1 MKHLDPLSTEKPSKN
16 SSELINPPKNA
27 LKVKFSVL
35 NRDENASMAP
45 HYYPRMRQWLQNS
58 IQIGVNGSRIPSKSA
73 STAPEFYPYR
83 RQWLQIAVPEYVKA
97 LDYYTGMCQRLLRIS
112 ALQSMSDKFCRRSVI
127 YWLKSGR
134 D

>member
-1 MKHLDPLSTEKPSKN
+1 MKHLDPLSTEKPLKN
-16 SSELINPPKNA
+16 SSEMINPPKNA
-27 LKVKFSVL
+27 LKAKFSVL

-97 LDYYTGMCQRLLRIS
+97 LDYYTRRI
-112 ALQSMSDKFCRRSVI
+112 LVQ
-127 YWLKSGR
+127 
-134 D
+134 

>member
-1 MKHLDPLSTEKPSKN
+1 MKHLDPLSTEKPLKN
-16 SSELINPPKNA
+16 LSELINPPKNA

-58 IQIGVNGSRIPSKSA
+58 IQIGVNGSRISSLSA
-73 STAPEFYPYR
+73 STAPECYPCR

-97 LDYYTGMCQRLLRIS
+97 LDNYTIVLMRV
-112 ALQSMSDKFCRRSVI
+112 D
-127 YWLKSGR
+127 LKN
-134 D
+134 